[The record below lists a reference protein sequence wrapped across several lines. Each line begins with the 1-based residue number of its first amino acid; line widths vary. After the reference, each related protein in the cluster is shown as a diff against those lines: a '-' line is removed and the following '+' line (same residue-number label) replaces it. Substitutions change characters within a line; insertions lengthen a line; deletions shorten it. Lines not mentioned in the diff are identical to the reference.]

1 MFLISNYSCGLFV
14 IKKQAFK
21 FLLEPNKNQVSDF
34 LVFAG
39 SCRFV
44 YNKGLALIN
53 ESYNSGNKFMGYNQL
68 AVKLVD
74 WKSEDSLLWLK
85 KAPSQCLQQS
95 LRDLDRA
102 FRNFFNGKSQYP
114 KFKKKGRHDSFRIP
128 CQRVRVDQ
136 EKNLVSLPKVGWVK
150 YRNSREIIG
159 ELKNVTISMKQ
170 GRWYISFNTEHCVP
184 EPIHPSDIKTTI
196 VLNDVCQFPIK
207 LDRSMDSTHRLDE
220 EKKLIRLNRILTR
233 RTKHSNN
240 WLKTKGKI
248 DKIKAKLARIRLD
261 NIHKVTTAICKKHAV
276 VEVLSLMDSVSDK
289 NDIALSMRYE
299 FVRQLIYKQEWLGG
313 EVIRRES

>member
-1 MFLISNYSCGLFV
+1 M

-21 FLLEPNKNQVSDF
+21 FRLEPNKNQSSDF
-34 LVFAG
+34 LIFAG

-44 YNKGLALIN
+44 YNKGLALLNDI
-53 ESYNSGNKFMGYNQL
+53 YHSGKKFMGYNQL
-68 AVKLVD
+68 ASELVG
-74 WKSEDSLLWLK
+74 WKSEESLSWLK
-85 KAPSQCLQQS
+85 SSPSQCLQQS

-102 FRNFFNGKSQYP
+102 FRNFFSGKAQYP

-136 EKNLVSLPKVGWVK
+136 EKKMVSLPKVGWVK
-150 YRNSREIIG
+150 YRKSREIIG

-170 GRWYISFNTEHCVP
+170 DKWYISFNTENTVP
-184 EPIHPSDIKTTI
+184 DPIHPYDIKTKI
-196 VLNDVCQFPIK
+196 VLSDESEFPIR
-207 LDRSMDSTHRLDE
+207 LDRSMESAQRLNVV
-220 EKKLIRLNRILTR
+220 KKLIRLNRILTR

-248 DKIKAKLARIRLD
+248 DKIKAKLARCRLD
-261 NIHKVTTAICKKHAV
+261 NIHKVTTAICKNHAV
-276 VEVLSLMDSVSDK
+276 VEVLSLMDSVSEK
-289 NDIALSMRYE
+289 NDIILSLRYE

-313 EVIRRES
+313 KVIRRES

>member
-1 MFLISNYSCGLFV
+1 M

-21 FLLEPNKNQVSDF
+21 FRLEPNKSQSSDF
-34 LVFAG
+34 FMFAG

-44 YNKGLALIN
+44 YNKALALLN
-53 ESYNSGNKFMGYNQL
+53 DNYHSGKKFMGYNQL
-68 AVKLVD
+68 ATELVE
-74 WKSEDSLLWLK
+74 WKSEESLSWLK
-85 KAPSQCLQQS
+85 ASPSQCLQQS

-102 FRNFFNGKSQYP
+102 FRNFFSGKAQYP
-114 KFKKKGRHDSFRIP
+114 KVKKEGRHDSFRMP

-136 EKNLVSLPKVGWVK
+136 DKKMVSLPKVGWVK
-150 YRNSREIIG
+150 YRKSREIIG

-170 GRWYISFNTEHCVP
+170 DKWYISFNTESMVP
-184 EPIHPSDIKTTI
+184 DPMHPSDIKTKI
-196 VLNDVCQFPIK
+196 VLSDQCEFPIR
-207 LDRSMDSTHRLDE
+207 LDSSMDSSHQLDE
-220 EKKLIRLNRILTR
+220 VKKLARLNRILIR
-233 RTKHSNN
+233 RIKYSSN

-248 DKIKAKLARIRLD
+248 DRIKARLARCRLD

-289 NDIALSMRYE
+289 NDITLSMRYE

-313 EVIRRES
+313 EVIRRELA